1 MKKSK
6 TIIVPIL
13 ALILF
18 AGCSKWNMTE
28 SVGTDTSHPWDRA
41 PQLWEDYW
49 ANLRAYKQR
58 KHSLVYVRFDNG
70 AEKPESEKNFMRCL
84 PDSLDIVSLTNA
96 EHFSTYDAEDM
107 QWMRKVGTKVLYQ
120 VDLSKKIDF
129 VNAIKIV
136 KDNSLDGFSIAGVIK
151 ANREKLPGAMSK
163 LHGNGLLVLEGY
175 PNMLTEEELSKIDLF
190 VLPSESVENSYALN
204 NLIQDALE
212 YGLSRDKILLA
223 ASFKGSWYDKSNT
236 EKPVIPSMVENV
248 TTFGPLAGLALY
260 DIMSDYY
267 HYDGNWL
274 SLRTTISRLNP

>member
-28 SVGTDTSHPWDRA
+28 SVGTDTGHPWDRA

-120 VDLSKKIDF
+120 VDLSKEIDF

-175 PNMLTEEELSKIDLF
+175 PAILTEEEIGKIDLF
-190 VLPSESVENSYALN
+190 VLPSERAVNSYSLS

-212 YGLSRDKILLA
+212 CGVSRDKILLA
-223 ASFKGSWYDKSNT
+223 ASFGGSWYDESNA
-236 EKPVIPSMVENV
+236 EKPVVPSMAENV
-248 TTFGPLAGLALY
+248 IKFGPLAGLALY
-260 DIMSDYY
+260 DITSDYY